1 MFSLI
6 LVLISKKC
14 SARLQLPWFVLCTL
28 FNREILASGLAG
40 FLKEFSY
47 RRELMAASAGMRTV
61 TVAGIALARPTT
73 SRCVLAGRTFK
84 VTVRWAIKSASFPS
98 QMLAFDISVMEH

>member
-1 MFSLI
+1 M
-6 LVLISKKC
+6 
-14 SARLQLPWFVLCTL
+14 
-28 FNREILASGLAG
+28 
-40 FLKEFSY
+40 KEFSY
-47 RRELMAASAGMRTV
+47 RRELAASAAMRTV

-73 SRCVLAGRTFK
+73 LRCLLAGRTFK